1 MRGLQLRWLIVKWTG
16 TIARAMNWMSIDI
29 SISVTSSEHYN
40 IIEIVFPSSLK
51 IRLLIIIC
59 SK

>member
-1 MRGLQLRWLIVKWTG
+1 MHGLQMRRLIVIRTG
-16 TIARAMNWMSIDI
+16 TIARAMNWMPIDI
-29 SISVTSSEHYN
+29 SISVTSCEHYN
-40 IIEIVFPSSLK
+40 IIEIVFPTSLK